1 MDLSFQRQRQL
12 VEQYPDNEM
21 ARFSLGKALYDAGQ
35 FAEARDQFRVAL
47 AKKPEWMAVH
57 ILTGRCELSL
67 GDRSAARAAF
77 ERARDLA
84 IAQHHEG
91 PLAEMEQALSEL

>member
-1 MDLSFQRQRQL
+1 MDQPFQRQRQL

-47 AKKPEWMAVH
+47 GKKPEWMAVQ
-57 ILTGRCELSL
+57 ILAGRCELSL
-67 GDRSAARAAF
+67 GNVEGARVAF

-84 IAQHHEG
+84 VSQHHEG